1 MDEDWTSRDERR
13 AFLLLVVFLAPILA
27 FAIVGG
33 YGFAVWMSQ
42 LIFGLPGQ

>member
-1 MDEDWTSRDERR
+1 VADELSKTDERR

-33 YGFAVWMSQ
+33 YGFVVWMRQ
-42 LIFGLPGQ
+42 LFFGLPGQ